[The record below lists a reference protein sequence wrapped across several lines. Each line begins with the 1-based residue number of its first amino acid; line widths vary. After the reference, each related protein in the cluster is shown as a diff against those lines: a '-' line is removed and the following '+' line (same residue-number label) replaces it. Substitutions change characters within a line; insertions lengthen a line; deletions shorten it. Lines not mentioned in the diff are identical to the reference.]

1 MRDGRRQLSESGK
14 VEEGL
19 LWCVQTNREFRSFQV
34 EQVGVI
40 VCSLGL
46 ASSQCLR

>member
-1 MRDGRRQLSESGK
+1 

-19 LWCVQTNREFRSFQV
+19 LWCVQTNREFRSLQV
-34 EQVGVI
+34 QQVGVI

-46 ASSQCLR
+46 GQLPAFKVNGATVPFAL